1 MRAVAIPLLASVPV
15 PPYPDT
21 ALMFFNIRSAQSQ
34 GPIHRTGCW
43 EQVGTAVPVGPQASK
58 APRVRADELS
68 LLGSLLGLKV
78 QTSLHERLLARP
90 LGALPG

>member
-1 MRAVAIPLLASVPV
+1 M
-15 PPYPDT
+15 
-21 ALMFFNIRSAQSQ
+21 
-34 GPIHRTGCW
+34 
-43 EQVGTAVPVGPQASK
+43 PVGPQASK